1 MIEKEQRILQN
12 VKNSD
17 KKSFKKLF
25 LNYHDSLFRFVVYK
39 TKDSDLAEDIT
50 QETFLRVW
58 KTREKIVPEKSFF
71 SLIARISTNLCYDHF
86 RHLEVRNRHRDRIPD
101 FSKSHY
107 DNPQSMTDLEILQE
121 KIQDLVNKELPEKC
135 KNIFILSR
143 IDGKTNSEI
152 AEILSLSIRTVEN
165 QIYRALKI
173 LKKHLKNYL

>member
-1 MIEKEQRILQN
+1 MAEQDKKLLIK

-17 KKSFKKLF
+17 TLAFKKLF
-25 LNYHDSLFRFVVYK
+25 SDYHDTLFRFVIYK
-39 TKDSDLAEDIT
+39 TRDSDLAEDIT

-58 KTREKIVPEKSFF
+58 KSREKIIPEKSFF

-86 RHLEVRNRHRDRIPD
+86 RHLEVRNRHKDQIPD

-107 DNPQSMTDLEILQE
+107 DNPESMTDLEDLQE
-121 KIQDLVNKELPEKC
+121 KIQKLVNNELPEKC
-135 KNIFILSR
+135 RNIFILSR
-143 IDGKTNSEI
+143 IEEKTNTEI

-173 LKKHLKNYL
+173 LKKNLKNYL